1 MDARPSEKDHVTVIE
16 RRSGRVLTG
25 LSAPTEVKLELW
37 LQTHPSYEVVL
48 PGTTGATPPSSS
60 SKCLGHTTHLG
71 HTLFCACSVST
82 PSAWQCAA
90 WLVFKPDVFH
100 LLACL

>member
-25 LSAPTEVKLELW
+25 LSAPTEVQLELW

-48 PGTTGATPPSSS
+48 PGTTGAMPPSSS
-60 SKCLGHTTHLG
+60 SKCLGHTITLCFA
-71 HTLFCACSVST
+71 HTALAPLLLS
-82 PSAWQCAA
+82 SAQPGSC
-90 WLVFKPDVFH
+90 
-100 LLACL
+100 

>member
-1 MDARPSEKDHVTVIE
+1 MVIVCVSLSLCQIVDARPSEKDHVTVIE

-25 LSAPTEVKLELW
+25 LSAPTEVQLELW

-60 SKCLGHTTHLG
+60 SKCLGHAVPPLI
-71 HTLFCACSVST
+71 
-82 PSAWQCAA
+82 
-90 WLVFKPDVFH
+90 
-100 LLACL
+100 